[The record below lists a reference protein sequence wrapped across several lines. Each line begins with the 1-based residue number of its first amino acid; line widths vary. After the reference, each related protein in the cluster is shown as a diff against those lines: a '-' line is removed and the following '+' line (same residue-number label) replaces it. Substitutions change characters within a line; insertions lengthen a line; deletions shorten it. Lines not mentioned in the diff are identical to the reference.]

1 VCPSFGIVYA
11 LFVLLWFIYVHTCFI
26 YSCEFSYRQTCL
38 MYSCE
43 FSYLQTCLMY
53 SCEFSY
59 LQTCLMYSCEF
70 SYLQTCL
77 MYSCEF
83 SYLQTCLIYSC
94 EFTVSFVLP
103 LLPFYLN
110 CLSPFHLHICKLFL
124 YMHINLNTLAK
135 LTILLIFTGHCFC
148 TFIFIPRKRWFVVRF
163 RDLVNDA

>member
-11 LFVLLWFIYVHTCFI
+11 LFVLLWFTYVHTCFI

-38 MYSCE
+38 I
-43 FSYLQTCLMY
+43 
-53 SCEFSY
+53 
-59 LQTCLMYSCEF
+59 
-70 SYLQTCL
+70 
-77 MYSCEF
+77 YSCEF

-135 LTILLIFTGHCFC
+135 LTFFWYLQDIVSVLLFSFQENG
-148 TFIFIPRKRWFVVRF
+148 
-163 RDLVNDA
+163 DLLLDSVTSLTMHKSSLP